1 MRVENTMIEFV
12 DVTKVYPGQS
22 EPALDGLN
30 LSVGAGELV
39 CLVGPSG
46 GGKTTALQL
55 VNRLI
60 DLSSGKILIDGKS
73 IMDISPIELRR
84 TIGYAIQASG
94 LFPHYT
100 VAENIATV
108 PKILGW
114 DKQRIKDRTVEL
126 LELVGLTPVDTWL
139 KRYPGQ
145 LSGGQQQRVGIARA
159 LAADPPVM
167 LMDEP
172 FGALDP
178 ITRVSVQDEFL
189 RIQRAVGKTTLFVT
203 HDIDEAIKMGDKIA
217 LLKPG
222 GRLAQYG
229 TPQELLSHPADDFV
243 AEFLGAERGLKR
255 LALATV
261 GEVLA
266 ARPGTA
272 ASAGRQGT
280 GGPAGSPGTAAS
292 AETASWPEAA
302 PALTLREA
310 LSLVSAAG
318 AGGARVVEAG
328 RALGTVSLHELVC
341 APGTGVAEGSD
352 E

>member
-1 MRVENTMIEFV
+1 MIEFV

-266 ARPGTA
+266 ARQGA
-272 ASAGRQGT
+272 AA
-280 GGPAGSPGTAAS
+280 P

>member
-22 EPALDGLN
+22 EPALAGLN

-266 ARPGTA
+266 AR
-272 ASAGRQGT
+272 QG
-280 GGPAGSPGTAAS
+280 AAAS